1 MAANQVHAEY
11 FIYGDSGQIESLK
24 ADIAAAYERLERK
37 MNDPVYAEFLFERLG
52 VKSAADGT
60 ILSVSS
66 RKSNDLHW
74 GILLDTEM
82 RWSHITMNAALDKLV
97 RLRPGLK
104 YAFRATDDFMLV
116 DDPDCAYFGQ
126 PRSNESRITLKGN
139 HHGMD
144 YDEVFTDE
152 EDLLEFA
159 RDELELY
166 APDMEVFFL
175 AIENTDLVCEY
186 F

>member
-1 MAANQVHAEY
+1 MANQVHAEY

-24 ADIAAAYERLERK
+24 ADIAAAYEQLERK

-82 RWSHITMNAALDKLV
+82 RWSHITMNAALDKLFRT
-97 RLRPGLK
+97 RLGLK

-116 DDPDCAYFGQ
+116 DDPDCVYFRQ
-126 PRSNESRITLKGN
+126 PRANECLITLKGN

-166 APDMEVFFL
+166 APDIEVFFL

-186 F
+186 R